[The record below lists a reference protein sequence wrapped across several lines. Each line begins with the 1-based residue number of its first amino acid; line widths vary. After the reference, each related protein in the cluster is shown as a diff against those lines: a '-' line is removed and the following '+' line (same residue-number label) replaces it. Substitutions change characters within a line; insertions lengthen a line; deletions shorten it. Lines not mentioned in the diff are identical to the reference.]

1 MSPTPHR
8 REDPTRRA
16 PRLSAR
22 LRTLA
27 AAATLVVTSLG
38 AVSIALAEPTSR
50 PAAPDPA
57 AFTVIDP
64 QAYAIAPAP
73 SRAPGPTQP
82 PAAIPDFIGER
93 PLSSGEAEARFAQPD
108 VDAEAPLRVVIKPT
122 PTPRPRVRATSG
134 GGGGGGGGGG
144 IRARGS
150 ASWYCLPGRSACH
163 YAYSGGMYAAA
174 GPELRK
180 GDWRGRR
187 VTVCNG
193 GDCIR
198 VTLIDWCG
206 CPGNRVIDLYSDAYR
221 RLAPLSSGTIRVT
234 VRW

>member
-1 MSPTPHR
+1 MLAATV
-8 REDPTRRA
+8 
-16 PRLSAR
+16 
-22 LRTLA
+22 TLA
-27 AAATLVVTSLG
+27 CASLG
-38 AVSIALAEPTSR
+38 VATIALAEAPSR
-50 PAAPDPA
+50 PAALDPA

-73 SRAPGPTQP
+73 TRAPGPTRA
-82 PAAIPDFIGER
+82 PAAIPDFFGER
-93 PLSSGEAEARFAQPD
+93 PLASDEAEDRFGQDEVAPD
-108 VDAEAPLRVVIKPT
+108 APLGVVVKPT
-122 PTPRPRVRATSG
+122 PTPRPQVREATSSG

-144 IRARGS
+144 SSIRARGS
-150 ASWYCLPGRSACH
+150 ASWYCLPGTSACH

-221 RLAPLSSGTIRVT
+221 RLAPLSSGTIPVT